1 MGAHNLK
8 ILVDHKEDLTQPV
21 VYAIN
26 APQAM
31 RQRGSNFCVQRS
43 TCPCLN
49 ASCLSPFL
57 GWFDSLCWNCAWIAR
72 LELSFQ
78 PGAIQQQTGSDL
90 QALHAELFPGLCKG
104 LTYTSA
110 AHDFFNKYIYI
121 YMGYVCIYIYIYC
134 GVMGCSR
141 YHVQHKQR
149 RFQYYALCF
158 SGLKFSDV
166 QVGQGTIKAK
176 P

>member
-1 MGAHNLK
+1 MRGVGGAVYVYTFMHTFVCIYIYVHMYINIHMFTHIQVK

-110 AHDFFNKYIYI
+110 AHDFF
-121 YMGYVCIYIYIYC
+121 
-134 GVMGCSR
+134 
-141 YHVQHKQR
+141 
-149 RFQYYALCF
+149 
-158 SGLKFSDV
+158 
-166 QVGQGTIKAK
+166 T
-176 P
+176 PP